1 VTVDAATRWAE
12 VDLEAIRHN
21 VRQVAHL
28 VSPNTAVMAVVKANG
43 YGHGAVPSARAA
55 LEGGA
60 TWLGVA
66 SVEEG
71 LELRDGGIRAP
82 ILQLGYTPPSA
93 LGEAVA
99 AGLSLN
105 VFEGGTVDAL
115 QKLPLPAPVRLQ
127 LKVDTGMHRLGA
139 APEDAVALASRI
151 RESPNLQL
159 EAVWT
164 HFASADSDPEFT
176 KAQLARFLRVRDQ
189 IQNAT
194 GLRFLSH
201 AANSAGLLHYPEA
214 RLDLVRAGLVVYGLR
229 PDPGWKDLPS
239 LRPALAWRTIV
250 TNVQTVPEAA
260 GVGYGQTWTAPGPR
274 RVATLAV
281 GYGDGLQRHQ
291 SNRGHVLLR
300 GKRAP
305 IVGTVSM
312 DQTTVDVTE
321 IPGVTIGDVATL
333 IGRDGASELT
343 ASAVAAAVDT
353 ISWEVLC
360 AISARVVRRYTSE
373 SPRGAQELRKRAS
386 ADPKTT

>member
-1 VTVDAATRWAE
+1 VTLDTATRWAD

-21 VRQVAHL
+21 VRQVARL
-28 VSPNTAVMAVVKANG
+28 VSPRTAIMAVVKANG

-55 LEGGA
+55 LEAGG

-71 LELRDGGIRAP
+71 LELRAAGIRAP
-82 ILQLGYTPPSA
+82 ILLLGYTPPTA

-105 VFEGGTVDAL
+105 VFEGGTLDAL
-115 QKLPLPAPVRLQ
+115 QKLPLPAPARLQ
-127 LKVDTGMHRLGA
+127 LKIDTGMSRLGA
-139 APEDAVALASRI
+139 APEDALALARRI
-151 RESPNLQL
+151 RGSPNLQL

-176 KAQLARFLRVRDQ
+176 KAQLGRFLRVRDQ
-189 IQNAT
+189 IQGDT

-214 RLDLVRAGLVVYGLR
+214 RLDLVRAGLVVYGVS
-229 PDPGWKDLPS
+229 PEPTWTDLPA
-239 LRPALAWRTIV
+239 LRPALTWRTIV
-250 TNVQTVPEAA
+250 TNVHTVSEGA
-260 GVGYGQTWTAPGPR
+260 GVGYGQTWTAPAAR

-281 GYGDGLQRHQ
+281 GYADGLHRRQ

-321 IPGVTIGDVATL
+321 IPGVTIGEVATL
-333 IGRDGASELT
+333 IGRDGASELS

-360 AISARVVRRYTSE
+360 AISARVVRRYTGQ
-373 SPRGAQELRKRAS
+373 SPRGAKS
-386 ADPKTT
+386 

>member
-1 VTVDAATRWAE
+1 MTVDTATRWAE
-12 VDLEAIRHN
+12 IDLEAIRHN
-21 VRQVAHL
+21 VRQVARL
-28 VSPNTAVMAVVKANG
+28 VSPRTAVMAVVKANG

-71 LELRDGGIRAP
+71 LELRAAGIRAP
-82 ILQLGYTPPSA
+82 MLQLGYTPPSA

-115 QKLPLPAPVRLQ
+115 QKLPLPAPARLQ
-127 LKVDTGMHRLGA
+127 LKVDSGMNRLGA
-139 APEDAVALASRI
+139 AREDAVALAKRV
-151 RESPNLQL
+151 RQSPNLQL

-176 KAQLARFLRVRDQ
+176 KAQLARFLRVREEIKSD
-189 IQNAT
+189 T
-194 GLRFLSH
+194 GLHFLSH

-214 RLDLVRAGLVVYGLR
+214 RLDLVRAGLVVYGVS
-229 PDPGWKDLPS
+229 PEPTWTDLPV
-239 LRPALAWRTIV
+239 LRPALTWRTIV
-250 TNVQTVPEAA
+250 TNVHTVPEGA
-260 GVGYGQTWTAPGPR
+260 GVGYGQTWAAPAPR

-281 GYGDGLQRHQ
+281 GYADGLHRRQ

-321 IPGVTIGDVATL
+321 IPGVAIGEVATL
-333 IGRDGASELT
+333 IGRDGASEL
-343 ASAVAAAVDT
+343 SAAEVAAAVDT
-353 ISWEVLC
+353 ISWEVLS
-360 AISARVVRRYTSE
+360 AISARVVRRYTE
-373 SPRGAQELRKRAS
+373 KSPRGATS
-386 ADPKTT
+386 

>member
-1 VTVDAATRWAE
+1 MTVDAATRWAE
-12 VDLEAIRHN
+12 IDLEAIRHN
-21 VRQVAHL
+21 VRQVARL
-28 VSPNTAVMAVVKANG
+28 VSPRTAVMAVVKANG

-55 LEGGA
+55 LESGA

-71 LELRDGGIRAP
+71 LELRAAGIRAP
-82 ILQLGYTPPSA
+82 ILHLGYTPPSA

-105 VFEGGTVDAL
+105 VFEGGTLEAL
-115 QKLPLPAPVRLQ
+115 RKLPLPAPARLQ
-127 LKVDTGMHRLGA
+127 LKVDTGMQRLGA
-139 APEDAVALASRI
+139 APEDAAALARRI
-151 RESPNLQL
+151 RQGPNLQL

-176 KAQLARFLRVRDQ
+176 KEQLARFLRVRDQ
-189 IQNAT
+189 IQSDT
-194 GLRFLSH
+194 GMRFLSH

-214 RLDLVRAGLVVYGLR
+214 RLDLVRAGLVVYGLS
-229 PDPGWKDLPS
+229 PDPGWTDLPP

-250 TNVQTVPEAA
+250 TNVHVVPEGTA
-260 GVGYGQTWTAPGPR
+260 VGYGQTWTAPAPR
-274 RVATLAV
+274 RVATLAI
-281 GYGDGLQRHQ
+281 GYGDGLHRRQ

-300 GKRAP
+300 GKLAP
-305 IVGTVSM
+305 LVGTVSM

-321 IPGVTIGDVATL
+321 IPGVTIGEVATL
-333 IGRDGASELT
+333 IGRDGGAELS

-360 AISARVVRRYTSE
+360 AISARVVRRYTQE
-373 SPRGAQELRKRAS
+373 SPRGAKS
-386 ADPKTT
+386 